1 MDAGSA
7 PVSTHAITID
17 APPSAVCPGSQVDER
32 FGYGKNRM
40 RFELVSPE
48 HVLATRSADG
58 DWVWTFVLAEN
69 GGRTRPIS
77 RNRIDFNDTPG
88 SQIVVKR

>member
-1 MDAGSA
+1 
-7 PVSTHAITID
+7 
-17 APPSAVCPGSQVDER
+17 
-32 FGYGKNRM
+32 M